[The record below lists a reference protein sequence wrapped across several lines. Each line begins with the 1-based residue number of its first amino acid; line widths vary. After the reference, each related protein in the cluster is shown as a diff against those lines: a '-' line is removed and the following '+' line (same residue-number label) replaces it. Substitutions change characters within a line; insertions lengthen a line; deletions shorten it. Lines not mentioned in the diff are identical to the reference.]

1 MDVARIFR
9 GSQRVDSIDPADRG
23 LAYGDGLFETMRV
36 HRGDIPWL
44 DAHLQRLQR
53 GTQRLVIDLPGEAL
67 LRAEI
72 AAMCAGQDSAVL
84 KLIVTRGAG
93 GRGYAPPV
101 HLEPTWIL
109 SLHDAPAL
117 MPAIDIVWCQTTLA
131 DQPALAGIKHCNR
144 LEQVLARREVVAVNA
159 DEGLMRDASGNVIAA
174 TSANLF
180 VHDGDGWCTP
190 KVDRSGVAGICRD
203 WLLRHAQVRETV
215 LDRDAV
221 ERSSAIFLCNA
232 VRGILP
238 VRRLDAREWPASEDV
253 RELQRQL
260 ADAHPGLA

>member
-1 MDVARIFR
+1 METRIFR
-9 GSQRVDSIDPADRG
+9 GGHRIGHVDPADRG

-36 HRGDIPWL
+36 HRGNIPWL

-53 GTQRLVIDLPGEAL
+53 GAQRLAIAPPDEAL
-67 LRAEI
+67 LRGEI
-72 AAMCAGQDSAVL
+72 TAMCVGNDVAVL

-93 GRGYAPPV
+93 GRGYAPPL
-101 HLEPTWIL
+101 HPEPAWML
-109 SLHDAPAL
+109 SLHDAPPP
-117 MPAIDIVWCQTTLA
+117 MQPVDIVWCETTLA

-144 LEQVLARREVVAVNA
+144 LEQVLARHEVAAAGV
-159 DEGLMRDASGNVIAA
+159 DEGLMCDMAGNVISA

-190 KVDRSGVAGICRD
+190 KLDRSGVAGICRD
-203 WLLRHAQVRETV
+203 WLLRHLRVRETA

-221 ERSSAIFLCNA
+221 QRSSAVFLCNA

-238 VRRLDAREWPASEDV
+238 VRRLDAREWPANAEV
-253 RELQRQL
+253 RDLQRQL
-260 ADAHPGLA
+260 ADAHPGLAR

>member
-1 MDVARIFR
+1 MDAVRIFR
-9 GSQRVDSIDPADRG
+9 GSQRVDHVDPADRG

-36 HRGDIPWL
+36 HRGEIPWL

-53 GTQRLVIDLPGEAL
+53 GAQRLGIAPPDEAL

-72 AAMCAGQDSAVL
+72 AAMCAHRDAVVL
-84 KLIVTRGAG
+84 KLIVTRGVG
-93 GRGYAPPV
+93 GRGYAPPL
-101 HLEPTWIL
+101 HPEPTWML
-109 SLHDAPAL
+109 SLHDAPPP
-117 MPAIDIVWCQTTLA
+117 MQSVGIVWCETAFA

-144 LEQVLARREVVAVNA
+144 LEQVLARREVAAASA
-159 DEGLMRDASGNVIAA
+159 DEGLMCDATGNVVSA

-180 VHDGDGWCTP
+180 IHDGNGWCTP

-203 WLLRHAQVRETV
+203 WLLRHAHVREAV

-238 VRRLDAREWPASEDV
+238 VRRLDAREWPASV
-253 RELQRQL
+253 HIHALQRQL
-260 ADAHPGLA
+260 ADAHPGFM